1 MTKKK
6 NLFKEFFEGEKSG
19 GIILIFVTLISL
31 LIANSTLQTPYLE
44 FWHKYFLGLK
54 IELWVNDVL
63 MSIFFLLIGHEI
75 KREIT

>member
-31 LIANSTLQTPYLE
+31 LIANSAFQNSYLE
-44 FWHKYFLGLK
+44 FWHQQFLGLK
-54 IELWVNDVL
+54 IELWVNDAL
-63 MSIFFLLIGHEI
+63 MSIFFLLIGL
-75 KREIT
+75 